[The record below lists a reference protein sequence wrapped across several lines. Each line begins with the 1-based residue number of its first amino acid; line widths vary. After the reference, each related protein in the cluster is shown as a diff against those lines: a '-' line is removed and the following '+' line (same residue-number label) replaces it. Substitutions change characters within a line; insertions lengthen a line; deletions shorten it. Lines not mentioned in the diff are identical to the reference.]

1 MAAGAACPWSGR
13 SRWRIEAEGEGAEGR
28 ERDAP
33 RVLGT
38 QLGCVL
44 GVQFLVSH
52 HEFYQSRTEVLVR
65 VCIRYLHVFTDVKL
79 SQ

>member
-44 GVQFLVSH
+44 FFRLRIKTSGLYIHMVDAYGQTQVYH
-52 HEFYQSRTEVLVR
+52 GT
-65 VCIRYLHVFTDVKL
+65 
-79 SQ
+79 